1 MRRALTAAL
10 AVAALVGGAACG
22 SAARTDAAVATTA
35 PPSTTTSRPT
45 TSTTTATTAPVDD
58 APLLSQPIAPPAED
72 YYDEPLVTIGHLSIP
87 RLDLDTDVYQG
98 LSLSTIN
105 NGPSHWPGTAL
116 PGHLGN
122 VTLAGHRVTHSRPF
136 QHLEQLQTGD
146 VATFTTDE
154 GTFTYEFAG
163 REIVTPDRVDI
174 ATQWAAYTATMF
186 ACHPPGSARERIVAY
201 WRLTN
206 APAPGQPDPASFP
219 AVQWPPPTPV
229 EA

>member
-1 MRRALTAAL
+1 MRRALTAAFV
-10 AVAALVGGAACG
+10 VAALVCCAGCG
-22 SAARTDAAVATTA
+22 SSARTDTAVATTA
-35 PPSTTTSRPT
+35 PP
-45 TSTTTATTAPVDD
+45 TSTTTTAAPATTTTTAAVEDVPF
-58 APLLSQPIAPPAED
+58 LSQPIAPPAED
-72 YYDEPLVTIGHLSIP
+72 YYDEPLVVVGQLSIP
-87 RLDLDTDVYQG
+87 SLDLETDVYQG

-136 QHLEQLQTGD
+136 RHLEQLQTGD

-163 REIVTPDRVDI
+163 SEIVTPDRVDI

-201 WRLTN
+201 WWLTS
-206 APAPGQPDPASFP
+206 APAQGQPDPASFP
-219 AVQWPPPTPV
+219 AVQWPPAPPA